1 MTEQFDTYINSLLK
15 ENDQR
20 YLRILQ
26 QLTPQNI
33 ADAREWISDC
43 EWGNLEPDD
52 IAELSDIDIVRGVD
66 RHYSGGWEEFLR
78 NG

>member
-43 EWGNLEPDD
+43 EWGNLDPED
-52 IAELSDIDIVRGVD
+52 IAELSDIDIVRGVAKY
-66 RHYSGGWEEFLR
+66 YSGGWEEFLR